1 MNEKAMTS
9 LVLGILSIFL
19 PFLGLITGIMG
30 IIYANT
36 VLSTGEGEE
45 AEGRNLAISGKVCSI
60 IGLCLQILVIITV
73 ILGYLFFTRLI
84 FGYN

>member
-36 VLSTGEGEE
+36 VLSTGEE